1 MTNEQYEEWFRNL
14 STEDKLKEL
23 ELEDTPLNRGWVECP
38 DFEAQAEYVENIPNG
53 GRNFNRT
60 EIKFQT
66 ENKI

>member
-38 DFEAQAEYVENIPNG
+38 DFESQAEYVEKHPEG
-53 GRNFNRT
+53 W
-60 EIKFQT
+60 EKF
-66 ENKI
+66 